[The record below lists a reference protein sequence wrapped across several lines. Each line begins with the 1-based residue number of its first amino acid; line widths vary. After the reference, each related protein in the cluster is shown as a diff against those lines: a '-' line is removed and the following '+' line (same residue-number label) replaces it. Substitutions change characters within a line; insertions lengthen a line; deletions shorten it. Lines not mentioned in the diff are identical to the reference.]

1 MRAARPAA
9 EALKQLLA
17 KTAYVPPT
25 ATAPAPG
32 VAGSAA
38 GAAAPIAQY
47 VPMLQPAVAAVP
59 EEGVRVVGGAATCG
73 IVAAAAEKN
82 VKKKK
87 VKRGHGKREKGKG
100 TYTQR
105 ICPHCGRYMDKKVNH
120 GEGKCEPKPAEQQ

>member
-1 MRAARPAA
+1 MQLCAQAPLFNKAAWTKARQRFP
-9 EALKQLLA
+9 K
-17 KTAYVPPT
+17 
-25 ATAPAPG
+25 
-32 VAGSAA
+32 
-38 GAAAPIAQY
+38 AAPIAQY

-87 VKRGHGKREKGKG
+87 VKRGNGKRGKGKG
-100 TYTQR
+100 TYTKR